1 MIGSVKMKV
10 TRVNGNM
17 LKYLQV
23 LDTRSFL
30 SLFTISCN
38 PRLTR
43 AALAFSFTA
52 DGWFYFLMLPAI
64 ILARPEQSRELISL
78 AIVAFSTERLTYF
91 ILKNTIKRRRPPDLL
106 SGITSVV
113 QASDQFS
120 LPSGHTSAA
129 FLFVTFLCVGI
140 SPLFLP
146 LYMWSCCV
154 GASRVVLGGHF
165 PADILMGALLG
176 TTVALAVF

>member
-1 MIGSVKMKV
+1 MV
-10 TRVNGNM
+10 RFNM

-30 SLFTISCN
+30 TLFTISCN

-43 AALAFSFTA
+43 VALGLSFTA
-52 DGWFYFLMLPAI
+52 DGWFYFILLPII
-64 ILARPEQSRELISL
+64 ILARPEQTRELITL
-78 AIVAFSTERLTYF
+78 AMLAFGTERLVYC
-91 ILKNTIKRRRPPDLL
+91 ILKNGFKRRRPPDYLT
-106 SGITSVV
+106 GIQSVV

-140 SPLFLP
+140 SPVFLP
-146 LYMWSCCV
+146 LYLWACGV
-154 GASRVVLGGHF
+154 GASRVILGVHF

-176 TTVALAVF
+176 STVALSIL